1 MKAVKNYA
9 LLISMLFFIIA
20 CSSDNGP
27 VDVTTPDP
35 IVGTWELIELN
46 ISPPQDINGDG
57 NSTSNILTDLDCV
70 SGTLTFREDRT
81 WDLSFDGV
89 TITHIT
95 GGLFIFRCANFTSGG
110 AGTWQ
115 LQNNQLTLFQG
126 TTSIFYMLNGNR
138 LTNSVGEDLP
148 GFRSE
153 VYEKQ

>member
-1 MKAVKNYA
+1 MKKCSLPLLMLVF
-9 LLISMLFFIIA
+9 LIS

-27 VDVTTPDP
+27 AEVIPPDP
-35 IVGTWELIELN
+35 IAGTWQLIELN

-57 NSTSNILTDLDCV
+57 STTSNILSDLDCV
-70 SGTLTFREDRT
+70 SGTLTFRSDKT
-81 WDLSFDGV
+81 WNLSFNGV
-89 TITHIT
+89 NITTIT
-95 GGLFIFRCANFTSGG
+95 GGLFNISCANFTSTGS
-110 AGTWQ
+110 GTWQ

-126 TTSIFYMLNGNR
+126 TTSIFYMLSGSR